1 MHNHAQLPK
10 LIASFTYRARQG
22 AHAMTAYRLSYCS
35 FTAAVCQQPA
45 AASQASLD
53 GIHTLSPGG
62 AGASR
67 RVSPPRGN
75 RGGHFSW

>member
-1 MHNHAQLPK
+1 MHNHAHSAE
-10 LIASFTYRARQG
+10 LIVSFPYQARQG
-22 AHAMTAYRLSYCS
+22 AHVIELFSS
-35 FTAAVCQQPA
+35 TAAVCQQPA

-53 GIHTLSPGG
+53 GIHTLSPAG